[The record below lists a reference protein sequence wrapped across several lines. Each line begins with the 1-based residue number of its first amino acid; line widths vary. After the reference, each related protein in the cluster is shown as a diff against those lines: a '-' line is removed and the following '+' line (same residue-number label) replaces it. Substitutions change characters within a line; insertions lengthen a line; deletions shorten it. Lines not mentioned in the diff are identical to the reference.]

1 MKNYL
6 LTIGIALLASTSI
19 LAQPIVHPI
28 SPVPAPETLVNL
40 IEKNNQEVITQSPIL
55 RRVQN
60 AEDIIYAVE
69 GTKLNYY
76 RTATSWYYDSE
87 SSATNMGEKTNETHI
102 VFNGNEVYIKNPFA
116 FFSTQTWIKGTRDG
130 NTITFPNKQPILE
143 QVVDKVSY
151 VYYAELMTIDEN
163 NGAYVPATGDIVMT
177 INDKNEIFYEGTAN
191 NAFHWNDII
200 ALTDES
206 GAWFGYG
213 EMVATFTPVPAE
225 EAPVIPAHVTRN
237 TYKMT
242 YQDITK
248 IVEVGVD
255 GNDVYVTNLPDVSP
269 SLTIKGT
276 LQTNG
281 DITFENLQYMGFNDI
296 KGYNTYFLAFN
307 SKDQVY
313 PAEATFTYDAINETY
328 TAINQIIIFNTN
340 RSELEYMFIASEP
353 VLEPWEETHVAPA
366 DPTIQVIEVG
376 DGIERNYS
384 AMMFTVPSINVDGA
398 YINTENLYYNLLV
411 DDKIVTFTK
420 DEYDR
425 LSVESMTN
433 IPHAY
438 ADDWNIMYMSED
450 QRLIYF
456 NSINFKTAGIQSV
469 YIVDGQE
476 FRSNVTSINNPN
488 NPNAIEEIT
497 NTKPKGEPEY
507 FDLFGRK
514 LTAPQKGINIERYP
528 DGTTRKIIYNE

>member
-1 MKNYL
+1 MKKNYIIPILATL
-6 LTIGIALLASTSI
+6 LTTAS
-19 LAQPIVHPI
+19 LMAQPIVRPI
-28 SPVPAPETLVNL
+28 TPVPTPETLVTA
-40 IEKNNQEVITQSPIL
+40 IENNNTVSIAQPKL
-55 RRVQN
+55 RSVQN
-60 AEDIIYAVE
+60 AEEIIYAVE

-76 RTATSWYYDSE
+76 RTATCWYYDSE
-87 SSATNMGEKTNETHI
+87 NSATNMGEKTNETHV

-116 FFSTQTWIKGTRDG
+116 FFSTQTWIKGTRNG

-143 QVVDKVSY
+143 QVIDKVTY
-151 VYYAELMTIDEN
+151 VYYAELMTVDEN
-163 NGAYVPATGDIVMT
+163 SGAYIPLDGDIVMT
-177 INDKNEIFYEGTAN
+177 INEKNEIFYEGAAN
-191 NAFHWNDII
+191 NAFQWNDII

-206 GAWFGYG
+206 GEWFGYG

-225 EAPVIPAHVTRN
+225 EAPVMPAHVTRS

-248 IVEVGVD
+248 IVEVGID
-255 GNDVYVTNLPDVSP
+255 GNDIYVTNLPDVAP

-276 LQTNG
+276 LQANG

-313 PAEATFTYDAINETY
+313 PVEATFTYDAINKTY
-328 TAINQIIIFNTN
+328 TAINQIILFNTN

-353 VLEPWEETHVAPA
+353 VLELWEETLIAPA

-376 DGIERNYS
+376 DGVERNYS
-384 AMMFTVPSINVDGA
+384 AMMFTVPSIDVNGA

-411 DDKIVTFTK
+411 DGEVITFTK
-420 DEYDR
+420 DEYEGLKVDP
-425 LSVESMTN
+425 LTD

-438 ADDWNIMYMSED
+438 ADDWNVMYMSAN

-456 NSINFKTAGIQSV
+456 NGVDFKTAGVQSL
-469 YIVDGQE
+469 YIVGDQIIK
-476 FRSNVTSINNPN
+476 SNVVTIENPTLG
-488 NPNAIEEIT
+488 IEEIT
-497 NTKPKGEPEY
+497 NSKPEGKPEY
-507 FDLFGRK
+507 YDLFGRK
-514 LTAPQKGINIERYP
+514 LNAPQKGINIERYP